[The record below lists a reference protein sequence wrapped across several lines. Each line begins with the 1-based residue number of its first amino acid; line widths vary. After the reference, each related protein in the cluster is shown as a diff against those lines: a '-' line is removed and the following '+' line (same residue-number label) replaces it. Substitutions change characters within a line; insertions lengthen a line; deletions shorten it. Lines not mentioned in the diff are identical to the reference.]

1 MFNRMR
7 AATFAALMLATASP
21 AIVNNTAVAQVQ
33 RPTKIASTILV
44 TVNGQQ
50 LTQSMVDSAIEFGE
64 YLAGHKFTAAD
75 KRWYRDIKIKSFR
88 SNPVAE
94 MQGYRVFGQKLS
106 KMKQLRDPVQL
117 AEYRENY
124 IANLYLSLLA
134 NNRVNSFPI
143 MTMVYK
149 YSPVLYANPKYKI
162 VVSKRTV
169 DSLIASR
176 NFVAKLAGKPLMPI
190 DYNYWAQDLRRS
202 GEDFASPQIRKSFA
216 TAESRWVRLQQAW
229 SNTPPQGR
237 HKAIAF
243 INKNLQR
250 GYKVH
255 NIARELEDIA
265 NGENTAANGSNTM
278 SQFNSDMQKIDYFR
292 RMMAY

>member
-1 MFNRMR
+1 
-7 AATFAALMLATASP
+7 
-21 AIVNNTAVAQVQ
+21 
-33 RPTKIASTILV
+33 
-44 TVNGQQ
+44 
-50 LTQSMVDSAIEFGE
+50 
-64 YLAGHKFTAAD
+64 
-75 KRWYRDIKIKSFR
+75 
-88 SNPVAE
+88 
-94 MQGYRVFGQKLS
+94 
-106 KMKQLRDPVQL
+106 
-117 AEYRENY
+117 
-124 IANLYLSLLA
+124 
-134 NNRVNSFPI
+134 
-143 MTMVYK
+143 
-149 YSPVLYANPKYKI
+149 
-162 VVSKRTV
+162 
-169 DSLIASR
+169 
-176 NFVAKLAGKPLMPI
+176 MPI